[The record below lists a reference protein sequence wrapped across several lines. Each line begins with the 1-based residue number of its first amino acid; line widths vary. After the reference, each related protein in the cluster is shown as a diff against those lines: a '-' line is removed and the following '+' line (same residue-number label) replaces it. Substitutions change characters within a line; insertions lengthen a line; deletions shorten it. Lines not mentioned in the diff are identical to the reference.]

1 MISNVFNSVKSWFGK
16 IRDKLVKKFGG
27 IVDFIKDPIGSV
39 KSLLGKGK
47 GNSSSSDS
55 DNTKKSNSV
64 VDKLKSV
71 GSGIKSFFG
80 MGYDKQIDPSI
91 ANIRFNA
98 PGDTQYQTIG
108 DSGCGPAAAVS
119 AIKSAYG
126 RGSNDI
132 VSASKYAVSNGYKEK
147 NGGTKP
153 QFFKDYFNKQGLTSS
168 TTSNKSALMNNIK
181 AGRPTVLMGTDS
193 KGVNPNNP
201 FGTNPHYVT
210 VTGMDGRGNA
220 IVQDPESKKDNQ
232 LYKINNLLSKSS
244 FGVSVTGR
252 NKSRFGR
259 SKYGKGLRGSCTNE
273 QAYNFFIDNGFTAAA
288 AAGAVGNLMA
298 EAGTDSSGQ
307 IDASSIESN
316 GEGVGIVQW
325 SYGRKQE
332 FLQYC
337 KDNGNPFPNKD
348 LSLQLG
354 FIIKE
359 LNGGEW
365 RKYNGY
371 GHPEYLISYNDFMKC
386 TDVEIATGA
395 WMSCYERPNAK
406 YAHLDRRISYA
417 KDIYN
422 KYSGNTPIEG
432 GSSIGGDS
440 SSSTDASNSFE
451 GLISILGKTKAGK
464 ALSAFTGLLDGSS
477 SDDSSSSSNGSSA
490 SSDST
495 SAGTASG
502 ATEKATAQMEAWA
515 NDDSHGYSQSNDRYG
530 NPDFDCSGAVIQAW
544 QNAGIDVKGA
554 GATNTRDIRNAFL
567 KMGFEDVT
575 SQINLNTGEGLQRGD
590 VLLAEASH
598 TGMWTGS
605 GIVHA
610 SSSRGNPQAGD
621 QNGKEFYV
629 TDGYYKHSGGWDYVL
644 RYKTATS
651 VDKKDMLMEKR
662 LDGKGKGGTSPL
674 TVANSMINGFV
685 NTTSKYGKGLA
696 KGALISEDLGSR
708 EDSKYKA
715 LDAFKSYTNAL
726 TGKNKRKIP
735 KKAVKIASNKYGK
748 GLNTSI
754 FSDLNNSL
762 STSTNVSAPSITTAQ
777 NNNSNINYTALLNV
791 IIQTLAAIADNTDK
805 LNSIVTLLNER
816 LGTNITSSDVSKQSM
831 NNQSIK
837 SKIKNAL
844 LAQQSAN
851 EYGNYVNNTN
861 NSSMNVII
869 NAMNAIAS
877 E

>member
-1 MISNVFNSVKSWFGK
+1 
-16 IRDKLVKKFGG
+16 
-27 IVDFIKDPIGSV
+27 
-39 KSLLGKGK
+39 
-47 GNSSSSDS
+47 
-55 DNTKKSNSV
+55 
-64 VDKLKSV
+64 
-71 GSGIKSFFG
+71 
-80 MGYDKQIDPSI
+80 
-91 ANIRFNA
+91 
-98 PGDTQYQTIG
+98 
-108 DSGCGPAAAVS
+108 
-119 AIKSAYG
+119 
-126 RGSNDI
+126 
-132 VSASKYAVSNGYKEK
+132 
-147 NGGTKP
+147 
-153 QFFKDYFNKQGLTSS
+153 
-168 TTSNKSALMNNIK
+168 
-181 AGRPTVLMGTDS
+181 
-193 KGVNPNNP
+193 
-201 FGTNPHYVT
+201 
-210 VTGMDGRGNA
+210 
-220 IVQDPESKKDNQ
+220 
-232 LYKINNLLSKSS
+232 
-244 FGVSVTGR
+244 
-252 NKSRFGR
+252 
-259 SKYGKGLRGSCTNE
+259 
-273 QAYNFFIDNGFTAAA
+273 
-288 AAGAVGNLMA
+288 
-298 EAGTDSSGQ
+298 
-307 IDASSIESN
+307 
-316 GEGVGIVQW
+316 
-325 SYGRKQE
+325 
-332 FLQYC
+332 
-337 KDNGNPFPNKD
+337 
-348 LSLQLG
+348 
-354 FIIKE
+354 
-359 LNGGEW
+359 
-365 RKYNGY
+365 
-371 GHPEYLISYNDFMKC
+371 
-386 TDVEIATGA
+386 
-395 WMSCYERPNAK
+395 
-406 YAHLDRRISYA
+406 
-417 KDIYN
+417 
-422 KYSGNTPIEG
+422 
-432 GSSIGGDS
+432 
-440 SSSTDASNSFE
+440 
-451 GLISILGKTKAGK
+451 
-464 ALSAFTGLLDGSS
+464 
-477 SDDSSSSSNGSSA
+477 
-490 SSDST
+490 
-495 SAGTASG
+495 
-502 ATEKATAQMEAWA
+502 
-515 NDDSHGYSQSNDRYG
+515 
-530 NPDFDCSGAVIQAW
+530 
-544 QNAGIDVKGA
+544 
-554 GATNTRDIRNAFL
+554 
-567 KMGFEDVT
+567 MGFEDVT

-748 GLNTSI
+748 GLNTNV

-844 LAQQSAN
+844 LTQQSVN

-861 NSSMNVII
+861 NSSLNVII